1 MHINKSS
8 FPCMA
13 TRLSTVGSFCLALLE
28 TPDGLLRMDAKLSNN
43 PSPARSHSLS
53 GGLSVPDS
61 HLIKNKGK
69 F

>member
-1 MHINKSS
+1 MHIDKSS

-13 TRLSTVGSFCLALLE
+13 TPTFTVGSFCLALLE
-28 TPDGLLRMDAKLSNN
+28 TPDGLLRTDAELLNN

-61 HLIKNKGK
+61 HLIKSKGK

>member
-1 MHINKSS
+1 MHIDKSS

-13 TRLSTVGSFCLALLE
+13 TPTFIVGSFCLALLE
-28 TPDGLLRMDAKLSNN
+28 TPDGLLRTDAELLNN

-61 HLIKNKGK
+61 HLIKSKGK